1 MDRARVSKAWSVTG
15 AWRVLEKASKTETPE
30 PTTVRSRGLLAGAVA
45 KSLDIGVQTLH
56 FYEREGL
63 IPEPP
68 RSESGYRLY
77 TPEIVERVRF
87 IRKAQA
93 LGLLLDEIKQVLE
106 LVAQGSSPCGRVQNS
121 LAEKLADV
129 DRRLQKLH
137 SFRDELARLTEEAT
151 SAKVGDGAARIC
163 SIVETAM
170 PKAASESSRDRI
182 RVALRSGRGAAQP
195 RS

>member
-1 MDRARVSKAWSVTG
+1 MTAGTRRPGSQPEAGRSSPK
-15 AWRVLEKASKTETPE
+15 TPE
-30 PTTVRSRGLLAGAVA
+30 PTTLRARGLLAGAVA
-45 KSLDIGVQTLH
+45 KSLEIGIQTLH

-77 TPEIVERVRF
+77 TPEIVDRVRF

-93 LGLLLDEIKQVLE
+93 LGLPLHEIKQVLE
-106 LVAQGSSPCGRVQNS
+106 LAARGSSPCGRVQAS

-129 DRRLQKLH
+129 DRRLRELQ
-137 SFRDELARLTEEAT
+137 SFRDELARLSEQAT
-151 SAKVGDGAARIC
+151 NPTVSDGGARIC

-170 PKAASESSRDRI
+170 PASAPEPPRERVL
-182 RVALRSGRGAAQP
+182 VALRSRRRGVP
-195 RS
+195 RRP